1 MPLCPPFISLYTY
14 CPRFVFPFVLG
25 VAKFVPLPAAPAY
38 DSWFVF
44 RSNCNRTR
52 PSENARMVFYPM
64 ACRLLPLSC
73 RIPVNI
79 WLLLMITSCVF
90 YITSHP
96 VLVLCSCHSSQQT
109 RRRGKQVTPNKCL
122 TRRKLWLEKAA
133 NNLEHK
139 NENTV
144 YQGQEVSSAY

>member
-79 WLLLMITSCVF
+79 WLLLMTTSCVF
-90 YITSHP
+90 YFTSHP
-96 VLVLCSCHSSQQT
+96 RFGAQLPSQQSADPPP
-109 RRRGKQVTPNKCL
+109 GKQVTADKWL
-122 TRRKLWLEKAA
+122 TGRKWWLEKAA
-133 NNLEHK
+133 NHSEHK

-144 YQGQEVSSAY
+144 YQGQEVSLAY